1 MLYREE
7 INDGLILKSEV
18 FFQVGSNRNNYG
30 FSARFDLSPEKSDY
44 YSNPERIDRIRQ
56 IATERLIKS
65 LHSIH
70 PLDIDQERSN
80 EVNYSHMI
88 DLIGWRRLSHTGVYF
103 SKSDLNICSSGE
115 STDDSLT
122 LKCDYDFFG
131 LTLKAILGAYYEEL
145 NIEPKFKIF
154 LEPKD
159 KDSDDPEVK
168 ISVENIISKRRSV
181 NVGFEAIAG
190 QDEAV
195 AEAKS
200 LVHAM
205 KNPEVFKKRGVKIP
219 KGIMFYGPPG
229 NGKTMLVEAIAKES
243 GSEFIEISSADIN
256 KKWHGQSEQ
265 MMQKVF
271 DEATGISR
279 GGKKVIVFFDDFD
292 ALALS
297 RDESYPVER
306 KVMAVI
312 LRNMDG
318 LDTNPNVMVLAAT
331 NRIEDIDQAIKRSG
345 RFDNLI
351 EVGLPDEK
359 GRIEIFKV
367 HMAMAKT
374 ISTEPESQ
382 FSTTLDFNQIARE
395 TNGFSGADLAN
406 LINRVLKFKLTGELE
421 GKGWTPVT
429 TNDVLDM
436 AYKIGIERTEKV
448 AVDFSKKK

>member
-1 MLYREE
+1 
-7 INDGLILKSEV
+7 
-18 FFQVGSNRNNYG
+18 
-30 FSARFDLSPEKSDY
+30 
-44 YSNPERIDRIRQ
+44 
-56 IATERLIKS
+56 
-65 LHSIH
+65 
-70 PLDIDQERSN
+70 
-80 EVNYSHMI
+80 
-88 DLIGWRRLSHTGVYF
+88 
-103 SKSDLNICSSGE
+103 
-115 STDDSLT
+115 
-122 LKCDYDFFG
+122 
-131 LTLKAILGAYYEEL
+131 
-145 NIEPKFKIF
+145 
-154 LEPKD
+154 
-159 KDSDDPEVK
+159 
-168 ISVENIISKRRSV
+168 
-181 NVGFEAIAG
+181 
-190 QDEAV
+190 
-195 AEAKS
+195 
-200 LVHAM
+200 M